1 MNKQRPA
8 FPKFL
13 HWDGCACSPLTP
25 LFVWTTTGPT
35 MHLSICCT
43 PRLLVRCRRGECAH
57 CGCMWLTVK
66 LVCHGEDKPLSESP
80 SRSSLLP
87 SQTATAW
94 PVFPGVDP
102 LTSDLMRLQKQTH
115 PGQRGRLSLRHQR
128 HSVVGVLTIQRAQS
142 DWLPAL
148 PSVVSAKGSRA
159 DGRHLTLR
167 KAVSEERPQSIGGE
181 SLPKSLLSQ
190 MEQGEKER
198 VRERGCNT
206 TNAHLQKERERE
218 KGQSY
223 KEPGR
228 QRGKVAQ
235 SRHTTRDSCS
245 ETHFLHG
252 QPTQLT
258 NTRKWM
264 SQTVVWFIES

>member
-1 MNKQRPA
+1 
-8 FPKFL
+8 
-13 HWDGCACSPLTP
+13 
-25 LFVWTTTGPT
+25 
-35 MHLSICCT
+35 
-43 PRLLVRCRRGECAH
+43 
-57 CGCMWLTVK
+57 
-66 LVCHGEDKPLSESP
+66 
-80 SRSSLLP
+80 
-87 SQTATAW
+87 
-94 PVFPGVDP
+94 
-102 LTSDLMRLQKQTH
+102 MRLRKQTH

-198 VRERGCNT
+198 MRERGCNT

-218 KGQSY
+218 RGQSY

-228 QRGKVAQ
+228 QREKVATP
-235 SRHTTRDSCS
+235 SEIHAARHTFFTAKRHSSLIPGNECLKVSCDSLRVK
-245 ETHFLHG
+245 TLHLLRHDS
-252 QPTQLT
+252 PTLLH
-258 NTRKWM
+258 
-264 SQTVVWFIES
+264 